1 MNLAFHNKV
10 HGHFKGEILRIFS
23 FKKNYNHWINSQGV
37 QNKNCKKEC
46 VIIIIPI
53 IRFLYDKSC
62 NWLCNWLPLFQPTIW
77 RFIFISYN
85 RIMSRSVAWRRTCND
100 VVFWRQCQALNA
112 TIYILRET
120 GPTGF
125 LLKEEGET
133 KPVKVPHWSLLIL

>member
-1 MNLAFHNKV
+1 MT
-10 HGHFKGEILRIFS
+10 
-23 FKKNYNHWINSQGV
+23 NHAIDSVTGYH
-37 QNKNCKKEC
+37 CS
-46 VIIIIPI
+46 
-53 IRFLYDKSC
+53 D
-62 NWLCNWLPLFQPTIW
+62 QPFDDLI
-77 RFIFISYN
+77 IFILYN